1 MVDDDCKIFVIDL
14 VPRSV
19 CELILQMTE
28 DHLRRAEVD
37 KGVAETWRTLYT
49 YTKMD
54 LPCSEIEHLQIV
66 TDEIIKDVVDIIG
79 EIFRDSAAAK
89 SLKPRS
95 WKEPHLL
102 RYQKVDGKP
111 DHTGVEMHFDGSHFT
126 WQLMLSDEDDY
137 EGTYWISICVLLQL
151 CDRTFPR

>member
-1 MVDDDCKIFVIDL
+1 MNEAGFSDCTLDESDNVTFF
-14 VPRSV
+14 
-19 CELILQMTE
+19 ILQ
-28 DHLRRAEVD
+28 V
-37 KGVAETWRTLYT
+37 VA
-49 YTKMD
+49 
-54 LPCSEIEHLQIV
+54 
-66 TDEIIKDVVDIIG
+66 IIG

-102 RYQKVDGKP
+102 RYQKVAGKP

-137 EGTYWISICVLLQL
+137 EGASWIYICVLLQL
-151 CDRTFPR
+151 RDCTFP